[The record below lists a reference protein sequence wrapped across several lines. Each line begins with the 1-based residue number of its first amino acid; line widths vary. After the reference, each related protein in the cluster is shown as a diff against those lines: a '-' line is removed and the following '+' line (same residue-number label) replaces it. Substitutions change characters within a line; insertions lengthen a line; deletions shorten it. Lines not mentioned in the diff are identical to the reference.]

1 MPAPTPAYRNLQR
14 EVAALDWA
22 CPRSVQR
29 RIQLGTRKLRHP
41 VYQWTR
47 KVRGKTV
54 TVSLTL
60 EQYQR
65 LRTAIANQRRL
76 TRLIS
81 AMQKLT
87 IASIF
92 TTKPGST
99 HPAVA

>member
-1 MPAPTPAYRNLQR
+1 MKAALPATTGAYRQLQQQ
-14 EVAALDWA
+14 VAGLGWV
-22 CPRSVQR
+22 CPGSVQR

-65 LRTAIANQRRL
+65 LRTAIANQCRL

-87 IASIF
+87 VASIF
-92 TTKPGST
+92 TPK
-99 HPAVA
+99 A